1 MALKAL
7 LTTGTLLTAEW
18 TTLTATTV
26 RALAN
31 LYTNGNIIYI
41 NRDGPAGDQNLY
53 LYHGLTPTGALLRFV
68 ESEDRFT
75 FNHRLDFGGNLSDWN
90 IVTGSLGVRA
100 GTATSGPLEIW
111 GPAGETYLAART
123 TAVDAVASMTVPLA
137 SESGTTPVLRTP
149 VERVYLRLGAP
160 ARGIMRAVLMQWVRA
175 HFVAQREKASAE
187 QALWTRDED
196 TMMGGLKD

>member
-1 MALKAL
+1 MRRQWIFAAVMALVGSATVQAF
-7 LTTGTLLTAEW
+7 TTGTLERAWDIRAPRQAAMFLHDFSDAVA
-18 TTLTATTV
+18 ATTASAEAKLA
-26 RALAN
+26 ALA
-31 LYTNGNIIYI
+31 
-41 NRDGPAGDQNLY
+41 
-53 LYHGLTPTGALLRFV
+53 
-68 ESEDRFT
+68 
-75 FNHRLDFGGNLSDWN
+75 
-90 IVTGSLGVRA
+90 
-100 GTATSGPLEIW
+100 
-111 GPAGETYLAART
+111 